1 MRKTTTIHNK
11 NKKLNDYNKNNN
23 YNKSNHENQIHNN
36 YDKYNKL
43 IKYVYTSNEIVKGLI
58 MISIKI

>member
-1 MRKTTTIHNK
+1 MKKSRSNNEKKQPQFTTKTR
-11 NKKLNDYNKNNN
+11 NNN

-43 IKYVYTSNEIVKGLI
+43 IKYVYTSNEIVKGI
-58 MISIKI
+58 IVI